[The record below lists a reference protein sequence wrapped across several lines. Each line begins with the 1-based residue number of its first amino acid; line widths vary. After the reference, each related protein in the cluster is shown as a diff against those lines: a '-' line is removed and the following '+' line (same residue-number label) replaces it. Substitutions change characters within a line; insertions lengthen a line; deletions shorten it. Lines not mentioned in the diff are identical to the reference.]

1 MQAYPS
7 IPTVADALW
16 PRAGS
21 PPRDLLRDAVLVV
34 GFVVLIALL
43 GRLRFYL
50 PDNPVPV
57 TMQTFGVLLAGA
69 SLGSWRGGASLL
81 LFYFVGMA
89 GLPVYQGGNHGFDYV
104 TAGPTGGYLIGFV
117 AASLLTG
124 ALVERSW
131 NRASLLWALLAGN
144 VLLYVPGLL
153 WLGAYGFVP
162 WDSVLSKG
170 LYPFVIGDLLKA
182 LMVGIV
188 VPSAWGLVNLI
199 DRRSDRWT

>member
-1 MQAYPS
+1 VS
-7 IPTVADALW
+7 TVAEALW
-16 PRAGS
+16 PRAGV
-21 PPRDLLRDAVLVV
+21 PARDLLRDAVLIV

-89 GLPVYQGGNHGFDYV
+89 GLPVYQGGNHGWEYV
-104 TAGPTGGYLIGFV
+104 TAGPTGGYLIGFI
-117 AASLLTG
+117 AASWLTG
-124 ALVERSW
+124 ALAERHW
-131 NRASLLWALLAGN
+131 GRAGLLWALLAGN

>member
-21 PPRDLLRDAVLVV
+21 VPRDLLRDAVLVV